1 MIGIMLL
8 IGNCRDPTA
17 ELKKKK
23 GFLAGSVNIYL
34 LCLLLL
40 MLTMMKPVIQS
51 NIAAILKVT
60 QV

>member
-1 MIGIMLL
+1 M
-8 IGNCRDPTA
+8 D
-17 ELKKKK
+17 KKR
-23 GFLAGSVNIYL
+23 GFLAGSANIYL